1 VSTDRDVERIVR
13 SWMDEG
19 VTQLPDRVL
28 DLVLDQIPATPQRR
42 APWLARM
49 FSLTNNPTGLALT
62 AAVVVA
68 LVLGITLLTRPSVG
82 DHTEPTPTPT
92 PRPSANP
99 ISVPGATWPLDA
111 GIYSLPSFPLE
122 ITFEVPA
129 GWHSCSDSLVEQSV
143 CYTPTDFPF
152 DTRVSFLIVEN
163 VVADPCSPG
172 EEALEPPVGPSID
185 DLVAAIS
192 SLAGFEASTP
202 VEVTVAGYHGKRFTL
217 TTPRDPGCAL
227 NTWSTQDR
235 TNSVSPGEVNLL
247 HILDVNGT
255 RLVITGDYYPE
266 GPAATERRAALEQ
279 IIASVQIS
287 QKVTS
292 TPAP

>member
-28 DLVLDQIPATPQRR
+28 DLVLGQIPATPQRR

-49 FSLTNNPTGLALT
+49 IPLANNPLGLALT

-68 LVLGITLLTRPSVG
+68 LVLGITLLTRPSIG
-82 DHTEPTPTPT
+82 DNAEPTPTPT
-92 PRPSANP
+92 PRPSASP

-111 GIYSLPSFPLE
+111 GIYSLPSFPLG

-129 GWHSCSDSLVEQSV
+129 GWHSCSDGYLEQSV
-143 CYTPTDFPF
+143 CYTPTDFAL
-152 DTRVSFLIVEN
+152 DTRVSFLIAEN

-172 EEALEPPVGPSID
+172 GEPLEPPVGPSVD
-185 DLVAAIS
+185 DLVVAIS
-192 SLAGFEASTP
+192 SLEGFEATAP
-202 VEVTVAGYHGKRFTL
+202 VALTVSGYQGKRFTL
-217 TTPRDPGCAL
+217 TTPQDPGCDL
-227 NTWSTQDR
+227 KTWATQDR
-235 TNSVSPGEVNLL
+235 TNNVSPGEVNLL
-247 HILDVNGT
+247 HVLDVNGT
-255 RLVITGDYYPE
+255 RLVISGDYYPE
-266 GPAATERRAALEQ
+266 EQAAAQRRAALEL

-287 QKVTS
+287 Q
-292 TPAP
+292 